1 MGDEELCNTGLA
13 LSIGQFVPKRDQQK
27 NKHVVCLDLT
37 IPLHPKREANIDAE
51 CRSEGSSLKTVNGD
65 EAQTSK
71 NNKICGRKK
80 LRLSKEQSTL
90 LEDSFKI
97 HSTLNTSQKQALAER
112 LNLRPRQVEVW
123 FQNRRARTKLK
134 QIEVDYEFLK
144 NCCESLSNEN
154 RRLKKELDELR
165 SLKLEQPPLCI
176 QLPKAAT
183 LTMCPSCENV
193 VKAGGDGAS
202 DAAVKDVVLHEP
214 KKTPSC

>member
-1 MGDEELCNTGLA
+1 MVDEELCNTGLA
-13 LSIGQFVPKRDQQK
+13 LSIGQFVPKRDQHK

-37 IPLHPKREANIDAE
+37 IPLHPKQEANIDAE
-51 CRSEGSSLKTVNGD
+51 CRSEGSSLKPVD
-65 EAQTSK
+65 EGQTSK

-97 HSTLNTSQKQALAER
+97 HSTLNTSLKQALAKK

-134 QIEVDYEFLK
+134 QTEVDYEFLK
-144 NCCESLSNEN
+144 NCCASLSDEN

-165 SLKLEQPPLCI
+165 SLNVEQPPLYI
-176 QLPKAAT
+176 QLQKAAT